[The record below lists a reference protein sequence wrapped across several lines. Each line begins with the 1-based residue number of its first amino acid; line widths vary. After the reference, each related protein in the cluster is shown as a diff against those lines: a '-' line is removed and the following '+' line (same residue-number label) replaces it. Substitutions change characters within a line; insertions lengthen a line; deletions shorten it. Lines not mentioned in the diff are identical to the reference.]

1 MKFHRITTTALLA
14 GLSAASLHGVANAE
28 PDQTQPTQE
37 APATPSKAKAQGK
50 SDKPQ
55 EKGDKE
61 ADDSKPAGKD
71 SLPNDPKEVLGSI
84 ADLLSYL
91 PGLLPENEDGAQ
103 TTDGNDSDKPSE
115 LPQNLDE
122 LSGSASEL
130 LSSGNKDSASD
141 SSKDKT
147 STENADKPAST
158 ETADKPASDGDSATK
173 PTKTDSEDKAADADK
188 VTVPAKDEKPVLPT
202 GKAAAERVIAQ
213 KEKEAGHDL
222 VDVNFIDSKTAF
234 ISLAETFD
242 QQADAD
248 ALKEIAQVLHDN
260 GFTVT
265 AERSAK

>member
-1 MKFHRITTTALLA
+1 MKFRRITTTVLLA

-37 APATPSKAKAQGK
+37 TPATPSKAKAQDK
-50 SDKPQ
+50 SDKTQ
-55 EKGDKE
+55 EKGDKK
-61 ADDSKPAGKD
+61 ADDSKPTGKD

-84 ADLLSYL
+84 ADLLSFL
-91 PGLLPENEDGAQ
+91 PGLLPQNEDGAQ
-103 TTDGNDSDKPSE
+103 ATDGNDSEKSSE
-115 LPQNLDE
+115 LPQNPDE
-122 LSGSASEL
+122 LSDSASEL

-141 SSKDKT
+141 SAGEKT
-147 STENADKPAST
+147 PTENADKS
-158 ETADKPASDGDSATK
+158 ASDGESATK
-173 PTKTDSEDKAADADK
+173 PTKTASEDEAADTDK

-222 VDVNFIDSKTAF
+222 VDVNFVDSKTAF

>member
-1 MKFHRITTTALLA
+1 MKFRRITTTVLLA

-37 APATPSKAKAQGK
+37 TPATPSKAKAQDK
-50 SDKPQ
+50 SDKTQ
-55 EKGDKE
+55 EKGDKK
-61 ADDSKPAGKD
+61 ADDSKPTGKD
-71 SLPNDPKEVLGSI
+71 SLPNDPKGVLGSI
-84 ADLLSYL
+84 ADLLSFL
-91 PGLLPENEDGAQ
+91 PGLLPQNEDGAQ
-103 TTDGNDSDKPSE
+103 ATDGNDSEKSSE
-115 LPQNLDE
+115 LPQNPDE
-122 LSGSASEL
+122 LSDSASEL

-141 SSKDKT
+141 SAGKKT
-147 STENADKPAST
+147 PTENADKS
-158 ETADKPASDGDSATK
+158 ASDGESATK
-173 PTKTDSEDKAADADK
+173 PTKTASEDEAADTDK

-222 VDVNFIDSKTAF
+222 VDVNFVDSKTAF

>member
-1 MKFHRITTTALLA
+1 MKFRRFTTTAVLA
-14 GLSAASLHGVANAE
+14 GLSAVSLHGVANAE
-28 PDQTQPTQE
+28 PDQTQPAHA
-37 APATPSKAKAQGK
+37 APANPSETTDKA
-50 SDKPQ
+50 DK
-55 EKGDKE
+55 DKTK
-61 ADDSKPAGKD
+61 DDQKTDENKPSGKD
-71 SLPNDPKEVLGSI
+71 GLTNDPKEVLGSI
-84 ADLLSYL
+84 ADLLAFL
-91 PGLLPENEDGAQ
+91 PGVLPQGEDSAQ
-103 TTDGNDSDKPSE
+103 ATDGNSAQGSK

-122 LSGSASEL
+122 LSGSASDL
-130 LSSGNKDSASD
+130 LSSNDKSAPSD
-141 SSKDKT
+141 ST
-147 STENADKPAST
+147 TKPADV
-158 ETADKPASDGDSATK
+158 A
-173 PTKTDSEDKAADADK
+173 SEDEAADTEK

-222 VDVNFIDSKTAF
+222 VDVNFVDNKTAS